1 VQHTLGLV
9 KSHLPEADLDPVG
22 DGVPPD
28 CTEADWEA
36 NHASVLDIAKCIVA
50 DL

>member
-1 VQHTLGLV
+1 MGLV
-9 KSHLPEADLDPVG
+9 KSHLPEADLDLVG

-28 CTEADWEA
+28 CTEVDWEA
-36 NHASVLDIAKCIVA
+36 NHASALDIAKHIMA